1 MNSAASA
8 SPDTKW
14 YKSLNQ
20 SPLTPPSWVF
30 PIAWTILYALI
41 IASGVV
47 FLSATTSISSGV
59 RSTGFFYYCAAWVL
73 NLSWSQIFFRFQRP
87 DLSFVVILGMLAF
100 IALNIRA
107 FYESDPEGVIDASG
121 CDALNSA
128 HVSFFSGIA
137 GRDVLAAFDFARLSF
152 VSFSASKFSA
162 RLSALST

>member
-1 MNSAASA
+1 MISA
-8 SPDTKW
+8 STDTSPNSKW

-47 FLSATTSISSGV
+47 FLSSPATTIRNAV
-59 RSTGFFYYCAAWVL
+59 RSPGFFYYCAAWVL

-87 DLSFVVILGMLAF
+87 DLSFVVILAMLSF

-107 FYESDPEGVIDASG
+107 FYPVSRLAAYLLIPYLAW
-121 CDALNSA
+121 
-128 HVSFFSGIA
+128 VSFATYLNGYIVFMNPVRGA
-137 GRDVLAAFDFARLSF
+137 
-152 VSFSASKFSA
+152 
-162 RLSALST
+162 

>member
-1 MNSAASA
+1 MNPDASA
-8 SPDTKW
+8 SSASSSW

-30 PIAWTILYALI
+30 PIAWTTLYILI

-47 FLSATTSISSGV
+47 FLSSPTTTTISAGV

-107 FYESDPEGVIDASG
+107 FYPVSRLAAYLLVPYM
-121 CDALNSA
+121 LW
-128 HVSFFSGIA
+128 VSFATYLNGYIVFMNPLPA
-137 GRDVLAAFDFARLSF
+137 QP
-152 VSFSASKFSA
+152 
-162 RLSALST
+162 

>member
-1 MNSAASA
+1 MDTSSSSSASANASA
-8 SPDTKW
+8 SSAW

-47 FLSATTSISSGV
+47 FLSAATTIRDAV
-59 RSTGFFYYCAAWVL
+59 RSPGFFYYCAAWVL

-87 DLSFVVILGMLAF
+87 DLSFVVILAMLAF

-107 FYESDPEGVIDASG
+107 FYPVSRLAAYLLVPYM
-121 CDALNSA
+121 LW
-128 HVSFFSGIA
+128 VSFATYLNGYIVFMNPL
-137 GRDVLAAFDFARLSF
+137 R
-152 VSFSASKFSA
+152 SAKP
-162 RLSALST
+162 

>member
-1 MNSAASA
+1 MNTSVSPDASA
-8 SPDTKW
+8 SSAW

-47 FLSATTSISSGV
+47 FLSSPTTTIRAAV
-59 RSTGFFYYCAAWVL
+59 RSPGFFYYCAAWVL

-87 DLSFVVILGMLAF
+87 DISFVVILAMLSF

-107 FYESDPEGVIDASG
+107 FYPVSRLAAYLLVPYLAW
-121 CDALNSA
+121 
-128 HVSFFSGIA
+128 VSFATYLNGYILFMNPAPPS
-137 GRDVLAAFDFARLSF
+137 LLP
-152 VSFSASKFSA
+152 
-162 RLSALST
+162 L

>member
-1 MNSAASA
+1 MNSA
-8 SPDTKW
+8 SPDASTASPDASASSAW

-30 PIAWTILYALI
+30 PIAWTILYILI
-41 IASGVV
+41 IASGIV
-47 FLSATTSISSGV
+47 FLYATTTISAGV

-107 FYESDPEGVIDASG
+107 FYPVSRTAAYLLVPYFAW
-121 CDALNSA
+121 
-128 HVSFFSGIA
+128 VSFATYLNGYILFMNPLPA
-137 GRDVLAAFDFARLSF
+137 MPARP
-152 VSFSASKFSA
+152 
-162 RLSALST
+162 

>member
-1 MNSAASA
+1 MDSSASANASA
-8 SPDTKW
+8 SSAW

-47 FLSATTSISSGV
+47 FLSAATTIREAV
-59 RSTGFFYYCAAWVL
+59 RSPGFFYYCAAWVL

-87 DLSFVVILGMLAF
+87 DLSFVVILAMLAF

-107 FYESDPEGVIDASG
+107 FYPVSRLAAYLLVPYVAW
-121 CDALNSA
+121 
-128 HVSFFSGIA
+128 VSFATYLNGYILFMNPL
-137 GRDVLAAFDFARLSF
+137 R
-152 VSFSASKFSA
+152 SAKP
-162 RLSALST
+162 

>member
-1 MNSAASA
+1 MDT
-8 SPDTKW
+8 SPDANSKW

-47 FLSATTSISSGV
+47 FLSSPTTTIRAAV
-59 RSTGFFYYCAAWVL
+59 RSPGFFYYCAAWVL

-87 DLSFVVILGMLAF
+87 DLSFVVILAMLSF

-107 FYESDPEGVIDASG
+107 FYSVSRLAAYLLVPYFAW
-121 CDALNSA
+121 
-128 HVSFFSGIA
+128 VSFATYLNGYIVFMNP
-137 GRDVLAAFDFARLSF
+137 ARG
-152 VSFSASKFSA
+152 V
-162 RLSALST
+162 